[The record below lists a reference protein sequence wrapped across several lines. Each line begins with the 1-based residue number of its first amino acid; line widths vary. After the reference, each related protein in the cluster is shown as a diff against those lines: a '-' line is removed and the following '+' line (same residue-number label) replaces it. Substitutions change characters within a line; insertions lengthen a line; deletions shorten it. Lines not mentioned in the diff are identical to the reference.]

1 MKGINMKNFI
11 NKITNTKT
19 ILGIASL
26 TIIILQN
33 FGLIV
38 DNEKIMMIVNAV
50 CGIGIMVGIFNKD
63 GMNSKKFNE

>member
-1 MKGINMKNFI
+1 MKNFI